1 MPALLHR
8 RRPLLWV
15 LGALMALALVL
26 VSHPAGR
33 GPGADQGLAMGVV
46 SGRVLP
52 VPAGLRV
59 PHPVRVALRLQ
70 DLRGLDLSTKTFKAQ
85 GEVLLEWDAGLQ
97 ARVQAGELEAQRLVR
112 FVNQV
117 EGWNSLFEPTG
128 PAQALAGPGSSGARA
143 GDGAEAGGGG
153 RFSQTFRFEG
163 LFYVNAFDLH
173 SAPFLNVSLP
183 LILEV
188 ADDRLAL
195 EADGVLLEP
204 LRDSAR
210 QTGGGVAMAGF
221 DLEGS
226 AVEAALHR
234 SENPFHP
241 GRVQTFSRAVLRLD
255 YRTDRVASA
264 LRWILPLVLVMAVV
278 LLAPSLDSGRD
289 DLSFGLP
296 SAGLLTLVVLQ
307 EGYQS
312 QVPSTPYL
320 TFLDQLYAY
329 SYGVAV
335 AVFLLF
341 VWGGNLRARAAAGEA
356 EATLLRVNRLCTVVQ
371 ISALLGYGVIVL
383 GHALR

>member
-1 MPALLHR
+1 MPALPNR
-8 RRPLLWV
+8 RRALLWV

-26 VSHPAGR
+26 VSHPAVR
-33 GPGADQGLAMGVV
+33 GPGSDQGLAMGVV
-46 SGRVLP
+46 AGRVLP

-59 PHPVRVALRLQ
+59 PHPVRLALRLQ

-85 GEVLLEWDAGLQ
+85 GDVLLEWDAGLQ
-97 ARVQAGELEAQRLVR
+97 ARLQAGELDAQRLVR

-128 PAQALAGPGSSGARA
+128 PAQALGASGSSGAGAAA
-143 GDGAEAGGGG
+143 GTGSGG

-204 LRDSAR
+204 LRDSDR

-221 DLEGS
+221 DFEGS

-234 SENPFHP
+234 RENPFHP

-264 LRWILPLVLVMAVV
+264 LRWILPLLLVMAVV

-312 QVPSTPYL
+312 HVPSTPYL

-341 VWGGNLRARAAAGEA
+341 VWGGNLRARATAGEA

-383 GHALR
+383 GNALR

>member
-1 MPALLHR
+1 VRAGIS
-8 RRPLLWV
+8 RRPLLWL
-15 LGALMALALVL
+15 LGSLMALALVWA
-26 VSHPAGR
+26 SHPVDRELA
-33 GPGADQGLAMGVV
+33 ADQGLAMGVV
-46 SGRVLP
+46 AGRVLP
-52 VPAGLRV
+52 VPAGLEV
-59 PHPVRVALRLQ
+59 PHRVRVALRLQ
-70 DLRGLDLSTKTFKAQ
+70 DLRRLDLSTKTFKAQ
-85 GEVLLEWDAGLQ
+85 GQVLMEWDAGLQ
-97 ARVQAGELEAQRLVR
+97 ARLEASDLEAQNLVR

-117 EGWNSLFEPTG
+117 EGWNSIFEPTG
-128 PAQALAGPGSSGARA
+128 PAQALADPAGSGA
-143 GDGAEAGGGG
+143 DGQG

-163 LFYVNAFDLH
+163 LFYVNTFDLH
-173 SAPFLNVSLP
+173 SAPFLKVSLP

-195 EADGVLLEP
+195 ESEGVLLEP

-210 QTGGGVAMAGF
+210 QTGGGVAMSGF
-221 DLEGS
+221 DLAGS

-241 GRVQTFSRAVLRLD
+241 HRFQTFSRAVLRLD

-341 VWGGNLRARAAAGEA
+341 VWGGNLRARAVEGEVAATQA
-356 EATLLRVNRLCTVVQ
+356 RVNRLCTVVQ
-371 ISALLGYGVIVL
+371 GSALLGYGVIVL
-383 GHALR
+383 GNALR

>member
-1 MPALLHR
+1 MPTLLHS

-15 LGALMALALVL
+15 VGALMALTLVL

-33 GPGADQGLAMGVV
+33 GPSADQGLAMGVV
-46 SGRVLP
+46 TGRVLP

-59 PHPVRVALRLQ
+59 PHRVRVALRLQ
-70 DLRGLDLSTKTFKAQ
+70 DLRGLELSTKTFKAQ
-85 GEVLLEWDAGLQ
+85 GQVLMEWDAGLQ
-97 ARVQAGELEAQRLVR
+97 ARLQASDLDAARLVR

-117 EGWNSLFEPTG
+117 EGWNSIFEPTG
-128 PAQALAGPGSSGARA
+128 PAQEDAAPEGSGAGA
-143 GDGAEAGGGG
+143 DGGAEGRG

-163 LFYVNAFDLH
+163 LFYVNDFDLH

-204 LRDSAR
+204 LKDSAR
-210 QTGGGVAMAGF
+210 QTGRGVAMAGF

-234 SENPFHP
+234 SDNPFHP

-335 AVFLLF
+335 GVFLLF
-341 VWGGNLRARAAAGEA
+341 VWGGNLRARAVEGETG
-356 EATLLRVNRLCTVVQ
+356 ATLARVNRLCWVVQ
-371 ISALLGYGVIVL
+371 GSALLGYGVIVL
-383 GHALR
+383 GNVLR

>member
-1 MPALLHR
+1 MQALLHS

-15 LGALMALALVL
+15 LGTLMALALVL

-33 GPGADQGLAMGVV
+33 EPAADQGLAMGVV
-46 SGRVLP
+46 AGRVLP
-52 VPAGLRV
+52 VPPGLRV
-59 PHPVRVALRLQ
+59 PHPVRVAVRLQ

-97 ARVQAGELEAQRLVR
+97 ARLQAGELNAQRLVR

-117 EGWNSLFEPTG
+117 EGWNSLFEPSG
-128 PAQALAGPGSSGARA
+128 PARALAGPGGRGAQA
-143 GDGAEAGGGG
+143 ADGADGGG
-153 RFSQTFRFEG
+153 RFSQSFRFEG

-204 LRDSAR
+204 LRDLAR

-221 DLEGS
+221 DLAGS

-234 SENPFHP
+234 SENPFHQ
-241 GRVQTFSRAVLRLD
+241 GRAQTFSRVVLRLD

-264 LRWILPLVLVMAVV
+264 LRWILPLLLVMAVV

-341 VWGGNLRARAAAGEA
+341 VWGGNLRARAAEGEGA
-356 EATLLRVNRLCTVVQ
+356 ATLARVNRLCTVVQ
-371 ISALLGYGVIVL
+371 ISSLLGYGVIVL
-383 GHALR
+383 GNALR

>member
-1 MPALLHR
+1 MPPLLHS
-8 RRPLLWV
+8 RRPLLWL

-26 VSHPAGR
+26 VSHPASR
-33 GPGADQGLAMGVV
+33 APGADQGLAMGVV
-46 SGRVLP
+46 AGRVLP

-59 PHPVRVALRLQ
+59 PHPVRMALRLQ
-70 DLRGLDLSTKTFKAQ
+70 DLRGLDLSTKTFMAQ
-85 GEVLLEWDAGLQ
+85 GEVLLEWDADLQ
-97 ARVQAGELEAQRLVR
+97 ARLEASELDAQRLVR

-128 PAQALAGPGSSGARA
+128 PVQELAAPGASGA
-143 GDGAEAGGGG
+143 GADGGGEGRG

-163 LFYVNAFDLH
+163 LFYVNDFDLH

-204 LRDSAR
+204 LKDSAR
-210 QTGGGVAMAGF
+210 QTGHGVAMAGF

-241 GRVQTFSRAVLRLD
+241 GRAQTFSRAVLRLD

-289 DLSFGLP
+289 DLSFSLP

-307 EGYQS
+307 EGYQT
-312 QVPSTPYL
+312 QVPPTPYL

-341 VWGGNLRARAAAGEA
+341 VWGGNLRARAGEGEA
-356 EATLLRVNRLCTVVQ
+356 APTRARVNRLCTVVQ
-371 ISALLGYGVIVL
+371 LSALLGYGVIVL
-383 GHALR
+383 GNALR

>member
-1 MPALLHR
+1 
-8 RRPLLWV
+8 
-15 LGALMALALVL
+15 
-26 VSHPAGR
+26 
-33 GPGADQGLAMGVV
+33 MGVV
-46 SGRVLP
+46 AGQVMP
-52 VPAGLRV
+52 VPPGLKA

-85 GEVLLEWDAGLQ
+85 GQVLLEWDGRLQ
-97 ARVQAGELEAQRLVR
+97 ARLEASKLDAQRLLR

-117 EGWNSLFEPTG
+117 EGWNSSFEPTG
-128 PAQALAGPGSSGARA
+128 PVQAPSGPASG
-143 GDGAEAGGGG
+143 GAAGGGAAGQG

-163 LFYVNAFDLH
+163 LFYVNDFDLH

-204 LRDSAR
+204 LRDLAR

-221 DLEGS
+221 DLAGS
-226 AVEAALHR
+226 AVESALHR

-241 GRVQTFSRAVLRLD
+241 GRAQTFSRVVLRLD

-289 DLSFGLP
+289 DLSFSLP

-307 EGYQS
+307 EGYQN

-320 TFLDQLYAY
+320 TFLDQLYTY

-341 VWGGNLRARAAAGEA
+341 VWGGNLRARAGEA
-356 EATLLRVNRLCTVVQ
+356 EAAATLARINRLCTVMQ
-371 ISALLGYGVIVL
+371 MSAVVGYGVILL
-383 GHALR
+383 GNGLR

>member
-15 LGALMALALVL
+15 LGSLIALVLVL

-46 SGRVLP
+46 AGRVLP

-59 PHPVRVALRLQ
+59 PHPVRLALRLQ

-85 GEVLLEWDAGLQ
+85 GEVMLEWDAGLQ
-97 ARVQAGELEAQRLVR
+97 ARLEAGELDAQRLVR

-128 PAQALAGPGSSGARA
+128 PARALAAPGGSSAGAAA
-143 GDGAEAGGGG
+143 GNRTGG
-153 RFSQTFRFEG
+153 RFNQTFRFEG

-204 LRDSAR
+204 LRDSDR

-241 GRVQTFSRAVLRLD
+241 GRFQTFSRAVLRLD

-341 VWGGNLRARAAAGEA
+341 VWGGNLRARATAGEA
-356 EATLLRVNRLCTVVQ
+356 GATLLRVNQLCTVVQ